1 MMNVHTLRQ
10 VYAIVHKWRLEDN
23 LGEFDPSFLHVG
35 SGDLNS
41 DIRAC

>member
-1 MMNVHTLRQ
+1 MMNVHTLRR
-10 VYAIVHKWRLEDN
+10 VYAIVRKWRLEDN
-23 LGEFDPSFLHVG
+23 LGEFDLSFLHVR